1 MRLLGGVLVIA
12 GMVLMSI
19 NTVRTFRLAKGRV
32 ESPVLPP
39 AAQTHA

>member
-1 MRLLGGVLVIA
+1 V
-12 GMVLMSI
+12 

-39 AAQTHA
+39 AAQSHA